1 MNLRFLP
8 IDFDEQGYGRF
19 RIDPVTRTANQL
31 TLDATIDFA
40 NRRVVTAQVEKRG
53 AWRPER
59 MVIGRSPTDAA
70 WLMSRSRGSGSV
82 SHAMATVMALEM
94 AFQVAPPPLAIATRG
109 LGAAAELIATHA
121 RQLFM
126 TAGPD
131 YSEAAIS
138 RTNMA
143 IWQAAQSVRAPGM
156 VFHGYRTIA
165 DIMRGM
171 NPVFG
176 HLYQESL
183 HLIRVACEVA
193 TLLFGKYPHPSALFP
208 AGIGIVASQ
217 ELFQQVLARFNR
229 LLDYAKKVTA
239 VWDDL
244 IGFLYQQEERLMKM
258 GETQTSFL
266 SLGLWDDPEF
276 ADGTLAGA
284 PWGERRYLTPGVD
297 VGGRIVTTSLT
308 GIGQLLT
315 SGNREH
321 YETGPLAR
329 LRITALAGRFKN
341 EFIERQSRDGRL
353 SLMFD
358 LPKFQIPATFLGWH
372 LPPRV
377 NSLERNRARAYQL
390 AYASLVGLTY
400 LLKAFEALTRGERTM
415 SRPYRI
421 PSETSGTGYWEEALG
436 SVLHEV
442 TITRRRIAGYRVSAP
457 DAWLQA
463 DSDSPRRLGA
473 IEQALLNTPLVEEF
487 SQPETFTGID
497 LLRVIRS
504 FDA

>member
-1 MNLRFLP
+1 MTLRFLP
-8 IDFDEQGYGRF
+8 IDFDEQGHGRF

-31 TLDATIDFA
+31 TLDATIDFV
-40 NRRVVTAQVEKRG
+40 NRRVVTAQIEKRG

-70 WLMSRSRGSGSV
+70 WLMSRSRGSGSAA
-82 SHAMATVMALEM
+82 HAIAAVMALEM
-94 AFQVAPPPLAIATRG
+94 ACQVAPPPLTVAIRG
-109 LGAAAELIATHA
+109 LGAAAELIATHT

-138 RTNMA
+138 RTNIRA
-143 IWQAAQSVRAPGM
+143 WHAAQAARAPGM

-183 HLIRVACEVA
+183 HLIRVASEIA

-208 AGIGIVASQ
+208 AGIGIVASR

-244 IGFLYQQEERLMKM
+244 VGFLEAREEPFGLT
-258 GETQTSFL
+258 GVTETGFI
-266 SLGLWDDPEF
+266 SLGLWDDPE
-276 ADGTLAGA
+276 A
-284 PWGERRYLTPGVD
+284 PEGGSPSGERRYSTPGIN
-297 VGGRIVTTSLT
+297 VGEKVLTTSLT
-308 GIGQLLT
+308 GIEQLLG
-315 SGNREH
+315 SGSRAH
-321 YETGPLAR
+321 YESGPLAR
-329 LRITALAGRFKN
+329 LRITALAGKFRN
-341 EFIERQSRDGRL
+341 EFIERRRRENRL

-358 LPKFQIPATFLGWH
+358 LPKFQIPATFLGWQ
-372 LPPRV
+372 LPERA
-377 NSLERNRARAYQL
+377 NALERNRARAYQI

-400 LLKAFEALTRGERTM
+400 LLKAFELLTRGEKAM
-415 SRPYRI
+415 STPYRI
-421 PSETSGTGYWEEALG
+421 PGATAGTGYWEEALG
-436 SVLHEV
+436 AVRHEV
-442 TITRRRIAGYRVSAP
+442 TIENRRLARYIVSTP
-457 DAWLQA
+457 DSWLQA
-463 DSDSPRRLGA
+463 DADSPRRLGA

-487 SQPETFTGID
+487 SRPETFTGID